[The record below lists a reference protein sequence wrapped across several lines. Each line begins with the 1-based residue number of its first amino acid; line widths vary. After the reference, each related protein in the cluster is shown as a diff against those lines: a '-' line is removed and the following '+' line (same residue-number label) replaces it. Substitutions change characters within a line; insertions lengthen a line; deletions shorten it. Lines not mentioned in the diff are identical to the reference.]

1 MNLIMNDSLII
12 SIFTKGG
19 FFVYPILL
27 CSVIALTI
35 FLKRFYLSSKD
46 KIISRSLLIK
56 ISSYLDSNNYDKAIA
71 LCESDKTVF
80 SKIAVLILIN
90 RNEDNNVIES
100 IIQDEGE
107 SQIHRLS
114 KSNEI
119 LGSLSNISTLLGL
132 LGTISGMITV
142 FKVISTQTVV
152 DPPSLAGGIS
162 EALYTTAFGLLVAI
176 PSYIGYKYLNSRI
189 TNIAV
194 ELQEESKKLIGRI
207 KG

>member
-1 MNLIMNDSLII
+1 MNDSLLI

-19 FFVYPILL
+19 FFVYPILV

-46 KIISRSLLIK
+46 KVISRSLLIK
-56 ISSYLDSNNYDKAIA
+56 VSSYLDSGDFDKAIA
-71 LCESDKTVF
+71 ACERDNTVF
-80 SKIAVLILIN
+80 SKLAVLIFIN
-90 RNEDNNVIES
+90 RNEEKQVVES
-100 IIQDEGE
+100 VVQDEGE
-107 SQIHRLS
+107 RQIYKLS

-189 TNIAV
+189 MNIAV
-194 ELQEESKKLIGRI
+194 ELQEESKKLIDRI
-207 KG
+207 KN

>member
-100 IIQDEGE
+100 IVQDEGE

-119 LGSLSNISTLLGL
+119 TELSP
-132 LGTISGMITV
+132 TI
-142 FKVISTQTVV
+142 
-152 DPPSLAGGIS
+152 
-162 EALYTTAFGLLVAI
+162 
-176 PSYIGYKYLNSRI
+176 
-189 TNIAV
+189 
-194 ELQEESKKLIGRI
+194 
-207 KG
+207 

>member
-1 MNLIMNDSLII
+1 MNLLMNDSLII

-100 IIQDEGE
+100 IVQDEGE
-107 SQIHRLS
+107 SQIHRYQNQMKFLD
-114 KSNEI
+114 
-119 LGSLSNISTLLGL
+119 L
-132 LGTISGMITV
+132 
-142 FKVISTQTVV
+142 
-152 DPPSLAGGIS
+152 
-162 EALYTTAFGLLVAI
+162 
-176 PSYIGYKYLNSRI
+176 
-189 TNIAV
+189 
-194 ELQEESKKLIGRI
+194 
-207 KG
+207 